1 MCWNREYRLKTFAK
15 REQSPIRRNQKQET
29 PARDLCRFL
38 VGVSFL
44 FGLYGG
50 RVLAVEAA
58 STWSLRNIDDAAIR
72 HVPDTG
78 GRLVVV
84 SARLYDQADGL

>member
-1 MCWNREYRLKTFAK
+1 M
-15 REQSPIRRNQKQET
+15 
-29 PARDLCRFL
+29 
-38 VGVSFL
+38 
-44 FGLYGG
+44 
-50 RVLAVEAA
+50 AVEAA